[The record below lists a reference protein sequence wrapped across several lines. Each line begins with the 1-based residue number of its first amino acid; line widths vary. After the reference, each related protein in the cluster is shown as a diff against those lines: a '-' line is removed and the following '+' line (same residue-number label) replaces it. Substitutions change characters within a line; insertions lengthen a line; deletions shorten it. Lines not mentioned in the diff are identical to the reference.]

1 MPSEEIEKSEVE
13 SNNTKNLKNALMK
26 LDIRSRE
33 IVEAR
38 WLNENKPDT
47 LQELAK
53 KYKVSAERIRQ
64 IEQNAM
70 KKIKLLIT
78 SATL

>member
-47 LQELAK
+47 LHELAK
-53 KYKVSAERIRQ
+53 NIKYLLSELG
-64 IEQNAM
+64 
-70 KKIKLLIT
+70 KLNKMQ
-78 SATL
+78 